1 MPLTPNV
8 IANALE
14 TAPAWALVGLT
25 MPQQHLREDARH
37 EVAQHLVSA
46 LTHADDRN
54 QLALPL

>member
-1 MPLTPNV
+1 MPLTPDL

-25 MPQQHLREDARH
+25 MPHQRLREDARH
-37 EVAQHLVSA
+37 EVAQHLISA
-46 LTHADDRN
+46 LSHVDDRN